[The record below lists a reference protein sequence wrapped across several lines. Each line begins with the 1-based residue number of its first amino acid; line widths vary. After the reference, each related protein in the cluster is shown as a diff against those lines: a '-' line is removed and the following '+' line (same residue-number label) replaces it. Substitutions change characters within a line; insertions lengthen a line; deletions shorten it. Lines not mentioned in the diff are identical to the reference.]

1 MPPIQPWPL
10 MAIGWED
17 SESSIGSNQTV
28 ESFHSSR
35 RPIIIEG
42 RPHYP
47 ANPTYVDTR
56 RRFTR
61 PSTFETGQHSG
72 VALLDPP
79 ERKPQQSQQEQQ
91 PEQMGEEDEQGQEWE
106 KRV

>member
-17 SESSIGSNQTV
+17 SESSIRSNQIV

-35 RPIIIEG
+35 RPIMMEG

-47 ANPTYVDTR
+47 ANPIYVNT

-72 VALLDPP
+72 VALLDPS
-79 ERKPQQSQQEQQ
+79 ERQPQQSQ
-91 PEQMGEEDEQGQEWE
+91 
-106 KRV
+106 